1 MSPRSTDERSP
12 VLETFDPHSLV
23 YTLAGLAALG
33 GALLPRVIGHLP
45 ASPPMAFLLLG
56 FGVFALPLG
65 FATVDPIE
73 HAKATEYL
81 TEVGVIV
88 ALMGAGLKLDR
99 PLGWRS
105 WQPTVRLLAI
115 TMPLTIGMTA
125 VLGWWAVGMAPAT
138 AVLLGAVLA
147 PTDPVLASDV
157 QVGPPGGDPEAE
169 DDLRF
174 SLTSEAGLNDA
185 LAFPFTNA
193 AIAMALAGSD
203 ASGWLLEWFAVDVV
217 YKLVVGLVG
226 GILVGKLLGVIVFR
240 TPENLRLA
248 SRGEGFVALAG
259 TFLAYGLT
267 EVVGGYGFLAV
278 FVAAVALRRSESD
291 HDYHQ
296 TLHDFAE
303 QTEQLLMIA
312 LVVLLGGAVAGG
324 ILSPLTWQAAAVGLA
339 VLFVVRPVTAWIG
352 LAGTTTPKSERAA
365 IAFFGIRGIGS
376 LYYLAYA
383 LEHAAFVDAKQ
394 LWALVAF
401 TVVVS
406 ILVHGTTASL
416 VTRRLDAARETDRS
430 AATMGA

>member
-1 MSPRSTDERSP
+1 M
-12 VLETFDPHSLV
+12 LETFDPHSLL

-33 GALLPRVIGHLP
+33 GALLPRLIGHLP

-56 FGVFALPLG
+56 FAVFALPLG
-65 FATVDPIE
+65 LGSIDPVE
-73 HAKATEYL
+73 HGSATEYL

-99 PLGWRS
+99 PLGWCT

-115 TMPLTIGMTA
+115 TMPLTILLTA
-125 VLGWWAVGMAPAT
+125 LLGWWAVGLAPAT
-138 AVLLGAVLA
+138 ALLLGAVLA
-147 PTDPVLASDV
+147 PTDPVLAADV
-157 QVGPPGGDPEAE
+157 QVGPPGGDPEEE

-193 AIAMALAGSD
+193 AIAMALAGTD
-203 ASGWLLEWFAVDVV
+203 PSGWLLDWFAVDVV

-226 GILVGKLLGVIVFR
+226 GILVGKLLGVVVFR

-259 TFLAYGLT
+259 TFLAYGCT
-267 EVVGGYGFLAV
+267 EAAGGYGFLAV

-312 LVVLLGGAVAGG
+312 LVLLLGGAVASG
-324 ILSPLTWQAAAVGLA
+324 ILAPLTWPAALTGLL
-339 VLFVVRPVTAWIG
+339 VLFVVRPVTAWVG
-352 LAGTTTPKSERAA
+352 LSGTTTPKHERAA

-383 LEHAAFVDAKQ
+383 VEHADFPNVDR

-406 ILVHGTTASL
+406 ILVHGTSATL
-416 VTRRLDAARETDRS
+416 VTRRLDARREVERS
-430 AATMGA
+430 SATVQA

>member
-1 MSPRSTDERSP
+1 

-23 YTLAGLAALG
+23 YALAGLAALG
-33 GALLPRVIGHLP
+33 GALLPRLIGHLP

-56 FGVFALPLG
+56 FAVFTLPLG
-65 FATVDPIE
+65 LGSIDPIE
-73 HAKATEYL
+73 DAAVTEYL
-81 TEVGVIV
+81 TEIGVIV

-99 PLGWRS
+99 PLGWCT
-105 WQPTVRLLAI
+105 WQPTLRLLAI
-115 TMPLTIGMTA
+115 TMPLTILMTA
-125 VLGWWAVGMAPAT
+125 LLGWWAVGLAPAT
-138 AVLLGAVLA
+138 ALLLGAVLA
-147 PTDPVLASDV
+147 PTDPVLAADV
-157 QVGPPGGDPEAE
+157 QVGPPGGHPDEE

-193 AIAMALAGSD
+193 AIAMALAGTD
-203 ASGWLLEWFAVDVV
+203 PSGWVLDWFAIDVV

-226 GILVGKLLGVIVFR
+226 GVLVGKLLGIVVFH

-291 HDYHQ
+291 HDYHE

-312 LVVLLGGAVAGG
+312 LVLLLGGAVASG
-324 ILSPLTWQAAAVGLA
+324 ILAPLTWPAAVTGLL
-339 VLFVVRPVTAWIG
+339 VLFVVRPVTAWMG
-352 LAGTTTPKSERAA
+352 LSGTTTPKVERAA

-383 LEHAAFVDAKQ
+383 LEHADFPNVDR

-406 ILVHGTTASL
+406 IVVHGTSATL
-416 VTRRLDAARETDRS
+416 VTRRLDARREDGRS
-430 AATMGA
+430 SVKMKA

>member
-1 MSPRSTDERSP
+1 

-23 YTLAGLAALG
+23 YAIAGVAALG
-33 GALLPRVIGHLP
+33 GALLPRLIGHLP

-56 FGVFALPLG
+56 FAVFALPLG
-65 FATVDPIE
+65 LGSIDPIE
-73 HAKATEYL
+73 QAAATEYL

-99 PLGWRS
+99 PLGWCT

-115 TMPLTIGMTA
+115 TMPLTIVMTA
-125 VLGWWAVGMAPAT
+125 LLGWWAVGLAPAT
-138 AVLLGAVLA
+138 ALLLGAVLA
-147 PTDPVLASDV
+147 PTDPVLAADV
-157 QVGPPGGDPEAE
+157 QVGPPGGDPEEE

-193 AIAMALAGSD
+193 AIAMALAGTD
-203 ASGWLLEWFAVDVV
+203 PRGWLLGWLTIDVV
-217 YKLVVGLVG
+217 YKLVVGLVVG
-226 GILVGKLLGVIVFR
+226 VLVGKLLGVVVFR

-267 EVVGGYGFLAV
+267 EAVGGYGFLAV

-312 LVVLLGGAVAGG
+312 LVLLLGGAVASG
-324 ILSPLTWQAAAVGLA
+324 ILAPLTWPAAVTGLL
-339 VLFVVRPVTAWIG
+339 VLFVVRPVTAW
-352 LAGTTTPKSERAA
+352 LALSGTTTPVAERAA

-383 LEHAAFVDAKQ
+383 VEHADFPNVDR

-406 ILVHGTTASL
+406 ILVHGTSATL
-416 VTRRLDAARETDRS
+416 VTRRLDARRDDERTTAKL
-430 AATMGA
+430 GA

>member
-1 MSPRSTDERSP
+1 
-12 VLETFDPHSLV
+12 VLDTFDPPSLV
-23 YTLAGLAALG
+23 FALAGLAALG
-33 GALLPRVIGHLP
+33 GALLPRLIGHLP
-45 ASPPMAFLLLG
+45 ASPPMVFLALG
-56 FGVFALPLG
+56 FVVFALPLG
-65 FATVDPIE
+65 LDPVEPLDHGRVTE
-73 HAKATEYL
+73 HL

-88 ALMGAGLKLDR
+88 ALMGAGLKIDR

-105 WQPTVRLLAI
+105 WRPTVRLLAV
-115 TMPLTIGMTA
+115 TMPLTILLTA
-125 VLGWWAVGMAPAT
+125 LLGWWAVGLAPA
-138 AVLLGAVLA
+138 AALLLGAVLA

-157 QVGPPGGDPEAE
+157 QVGPPGGRPDEE

-193 AIAMALAGSD
+193 AVAMALAGTHVQV
-203 ASGWLLEWFAVDVV
+203 WLAEWLAIDVL
-217 YKLVVGLVG
+217 YKLAVGLVG
-226 GILVGKLLGVIVFR
+226 GVLVGKLLGLIAFR
-240 TPENLRLA
+240 TPENVRLA

-267 EVVGGYGFLAV
+267 EVAGGYGFLAV
-278 FVAAVALRRSESD
+278 FVAAVALRRAEHD
-291 HDYHQ
+291 HAYHQ
-296 TLHDFAE
+296 TLHSFAE

-324 ILSPLTWQAAAVGLA
+324 VLDPLTWPAALVGLT
-339 VLFVVRPVTAWIG
+339 VLFVVRPLTALVG
-352 LAGTTTPKSERAA
+352 LLGTGTRWGERGA

-383 LEHAAFVDAKQ
+383 LNSATFPRADL

-406 ILVHGTTASL
+406 IVVHGTTATA
-416 VTRRLDAARETDRS
+416 VTRRLDARRT
-430 AATMGA
+430 TG

>member
-1 MSPRSTDERSP
+1 M
-12 VLETFDPHSLV
+12 LETFDPHSML
-23 YTLAGLAALG
+23 YTLAGVAALG
-33 GALLPRVIGHLP
+33 GALLPRLIGHLP

-56 FGVFALPLG
+56 FAVFALPLG
-65 FATVDPIE
+65 LGPVDPIE
-73 HAKATEYL
+73 HAAATEYL

-99 PLGWRS
+99 PLGWRT

-115 TMPLTIGMTA
+115 TMPLTILLTA
-125 VLGWWAVGMAPAT
+125 LLGWWAVGLAPAT
-138 AVLLGAVLA
+138 ALLLGAVLA
-147 PTDPVLASDV
+147 PTDPVLAADV
-157 QVGPPGGDPEAE
+157 QVGPPGGDPTEE

-174 SLTSEAGLNDA
+174 SLPSEAGLNDA

-193 AIAMALAGSD
+193 AIAMALAGAGST
-203 ASGWLLEWFAVDVV
+203 GWLLEWFTIDVV

-226 GILVGKLLGVIVFR
+226 GILVGKLLGVVVFR
-240 TPENLRLA
+240 TPEHLRLA

-267 EVVGGYGFLAV
+267 EAAGGYGFLAV

-312 LVVLLGGAVAGG
+312 LVLLLGGAVASG
-324 ILSPLTWQAAAVGLA
+324 ILSALTWPAAVTALA
-339 VLFVVRPVTAWIG
+339 VLFVIRPVTAWFA
-352 LAGTTTPKSERAA
+352 LSGTTTPRAERAA

-383 LEHAAFVDAKQ
+383 LEHAEFPNVER

-406 ILVHGTTASL
+406 ILVHGTSATL
-416 VTRRLDAARETDRS
+416 VTRRLDARREDEQST
-430 AATMGA
+430 ATTAP

>member
-1 MSPRSTDERSP
+1 

-23 YTLAGLAALG
+23 FAIAGLAALG
-33 GALLPRVIGHLP
+33 GALLPRLIGHLP
-45 ASPPMAFLLLG
+45 ASPPMVFLALG
-56 FGVFALPLG
+56 FGVFSLPLG
-65 FATVDPIE
+65 LGEVDPIARSE
-73 HAKATEYL
+73 VTEYL

-99 PLGWRS
+99 PLGWCT

-115 TMPLTIGMTA
+115 TMPLTIGLTA
-125 VLGWWAVGMAPAT
+125 VAGWWAVGLAPAT
-138 AVLLGAVLA
+138 ALLLGAVLA
-147 PTDPVLASDV
+147 PTDPVLAADV
-157 QVGPPGGDPEAE
+157 QVGPPGGDPQEE

-193 AIAMALAGSD
+193 AIAMALVGTNTSSWVAE
-203 ASGWLLEWFAVDVV
+203 WLAIDVA
-217 YKLVVGLVG
+217 YKLAVGMIG
-226 GILVGKLLGVIVFR
+226 GILVGRLLAVVVFR

-267 EVVGGYGFLAV
+267 EAVGGYGFLAV
-278 FVAAVALRRSESD
+278 FVAAIVLRRSEND
-291 HDYHQ
+291 HEYHE

-312 LVVLLGGAVAGG
+312 LVVLLGGAVADG
-324 ILSPLTWQAAAVGLA
+324 ILNALTWEAALVGLA
-339 VLFVVRPVTAWIG
+339 VLFVIRPLTAWFG
-352 LAGTTTPKSERAA
+352 LTGTSTPRSERAA

-383 LEHAAFVDAKQ
+383 LNSAAFSQRDL

-401 TVVVS
+401 TIVVS
-406 ILVHGTTASL
+406 VVVHGTTATL
-416 VTRRLDAARETDRS
+416 VTRRLDLARAGGGERTRS
-430 AATMGA
+430 LG